1 MQKINLSNDVIQK
14 APAFKSDSNPQTLT
28 TVQQPSGGS
37 NSSAVLASLAFL
49 ASAAEAEAQ
58 TKQIQE
64 MQDKYGYTPKVSITA
79 RIRSLFGSKQ
89 PDKMEKY
96 QYSALSDRMQHPQ
109 MDTRTQTREAQR
121 LLDEHRHVPKES
133 IMTRI
138 KNLFGFGQA
147 A

>member
-1 MQKINLSNDVIQK
+1 MLELMRERKKIDMK
-14 APAFKSDSNPQTLT
+14 
-28 TVQQPSGGS
+28 
-37 NSSAVLASLAFL
+37 
-49 ASAAEAEAQ
+49 AEAEAQ
-58 TKQIQE
+58 TKRIQE

-96 QYSALSDRMQHPQ
+96 QYSALSDRTQHPQ